1 MFLSED
7 LTPNVVQ
14 MRSMTKG
21 KDMYLSGLFM
31 VGDRYNGNRRMYP
44 MHEIK
49 SAVDQ
54 AHAQMS
60 QNITILGELQHP
72 NTMAIN
78 LDRVSHIITELRMN
92 GSDAYGKMKLL
103 DTPTGLLSKALL
115 NGGARLGVSSRGE
128 GSLTEGGVVAGYK
141 FSTIDIVAV
150 PSGPG
155 CYPDM
160 IYESQNLANLTNL
173 AEAAVHDARAQV
185 FLAEE
190 IKKFMNKVA
199 GV

>member
-14 MRSMTKG
+14 MRSMVKG

-44 MHEIK
+44 MHEIQ

-54 AHAQMS
+54 ALAQMS

-92 GSDAYGKMKLL
+92 GSNAYGKMKLL
-103 DTPTGLLSKALL
+103 NTPTGLLSKALL
-115 NGGARLGVSSRGE
+115 EGGARLGVSSRGE
-128 GSLTEGGVVAGYK
+128 GSLTDGGVVSGYK